1 MEIRI
6 LEGQSGAV
14 KIVPTFEGQSII
26 DRIMVDWNKTD
37 MKGMVLLGRDMV
49 GKDKR
54 SAFIPVIAQ
63 AVSVGT
69 GIIVFKYLD
78 AHKDGENIGTVTK
91 EVAVRV
97 LPASLTVVNITP
109 TIIKWLPGTETDIA
123 ISWTNGGQSV
133 IATDGL
139 LDLSTTGDNITI
151 VSRTKDGV
159 RVKIKDG
166 VDANTLPTKEQ
177 VIVARYYSGIAKS
190 ILTYMTKPTLTIT
203 STGVINLK
211 GKGSTQAFPFKIM
224 DGTKDV
230 TKLIKNIKASDEY
243 MKFNDDGSFV
253 VIKVNLLAVVR
264 TISYTFDY
272 EVNGLVWSYGT
283 KVNVTIGNLIN
294 I

>member
-26 DRIMVDWNKTD
+26 DRIMVDWSKTD

-243 MKFNDDGSFV
+243 LKFNDDGSFV
-253 VIKVNLLAVVR
+253 VIKVNLLAIVR

>member
-1 MEIRI
+1 
-6 LEGQSGAV
+6 
-14 KIVPTFEGQSII
+14 
-26 DRIMVDWNKTD
+26 MVDWNKTD

-69 GIIVFKYLD
+69 GVIVFKYLD

-97 LPASLTVVNITP
+97 LPASLTVANITP

-243 MKFNDDGSFV
+243 LKFNDDGSFV

>member
-1 MEIRI
+1 MEIKI

-69 GIIVFKYLD
+69 GVIVFKYLD

-97 LPASLTVVNITP
+97 LPASLTVVNIAP

-166 VDANTLPTKEQ
+166 VDTNTLPTKEQ

>member
-26 DRIMVDWNKTD
+26 DRIMVDWSKTD

-243 MKFNDDGSFV
+243 LKFNDDGSFV